1 MFKVKIRKTA
11 EILLHE
17 EFVQPDYPL
26 VSLAFTAEAH
36 WMTYSYEPTSTAK
49 DDDFSSDN
57 IVLEITLPE
66 DSFLKLTGE
75 FPLNVYQETTDPIL
89 LRRITTATRN
99 ILIDI
104 IRCACDEKIK
114 TVYLKAKVFE
124 LLISMLTL
132 DTVEKPSSRW
142 TTKEIEVL
150 TGIKE
155 MISLNLQNNYS
166 IEQLAEISGMNRTK
180 LQEGF
185 KDLFKKTIYA
195 FTTDW
200 KMLKA
205 KMLLENNKG
214 LSLKEVAALLGYRH
228 TNHFSVAFK
237 KRYNFSPSILK
248 QSKVRKSD

>member
-1 MFKVKIRKTA
+1 MFKVKIRKTE

-17 EFVQPDYPL
+17 EFGQPDYPL
-26 VSLAFTAEAH
+26 VNLAFTAESH
-36 WMTYSYEPTSTAK
+36 WMTYWYGPASTSSV
-49 DDDFSSDN
+49 DDFNTSN
-57 IVLEITLPE
+57 IVLDITLPE

-75 FPLNVYQETTDPIL
+75 FPMNVQSETTDSIP
-89 LRRITTATRN
+89 LRRITPATKN

-104 IRCACDEKIK
+104 IRCACDIQIK
-114 TVYLKAKVFE
+114 KVYLKAKVFE
-124 LLISMLTL
+124 LLISMLTIES
-132 DTVEKPSSRW
+132 TEKPSNRW
-142 TTKEIEVL
+142 TAKEIEVL

-155 MISLNLQNNYS
+155 MISFNLQNNYS

-205 KMLLENNKG
+205 KMLLENNQG

-228 TNHFSVAFK
+228 TNHFSAAFK
-237 KRYNFSPSILK
+237 KRYNFSPSFLK
-248 QSKVRKSD
+248 HKKVPKGD

>member
-17 EFVQPDYPL
+17 EFGHPDYPL
-26 VSLAFTAEAH
+26 VNLAFTAESH
-36 WMTYSYEPTSTAK
+36 WMTYWYAPASTAK
-49 DDDFSSDN
+49 ADDLSSDN

-75 FPLNVYQETTDPIL
+75 FPINVYQEATNSIA
-89 LRRITTATRN
+89 LRRITPATRN

-104 IRCACDEKIK
+104 VSCASDMKIK

-124 LLISMLTL
+124 LLISMLTVE
-132 DTVEKPSSRW
+132 TVEQQSSRW
-142 TTKEIEVL
+142 TAKEIEVL

-155 MISLNLQNNYS
+155 LISINLQNNYS

-205 KMLLENNKG
+205 KMLLENNQG

-228 TNHFSVAFK
+228 TNHFSAAFK

-248 QSKVRKSD
+248 YKKR